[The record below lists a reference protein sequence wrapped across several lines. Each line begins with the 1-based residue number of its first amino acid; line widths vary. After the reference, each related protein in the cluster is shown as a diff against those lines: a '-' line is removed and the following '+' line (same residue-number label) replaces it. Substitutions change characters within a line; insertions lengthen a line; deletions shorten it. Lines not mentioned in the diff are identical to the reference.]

1 MTETV
6 LIQHI
11 GLQEPR
17 IDNISP
23 ASGRV
28 WLKTGDALPVPVAE
42 KYRYLAHPMSFREIS
57 DEDYLAA
64 KEITDRDVESFAEH
78 IKGVSRDTLLKLKPL
93 LDAEIAIRKLEPVA
107 APLPVIVPVTALTAG
122 DVANATDPAVMQV
135 YKERIDKIVVAI
147 KNMDLKDDSLAV
159 NGRPKAQ
166 AIKDF
171 VGGELPSEDDITE
184 ALAVVTGI
192 REPAAPVDGEEPK
205 KLELTPRD
213 KAVLALG
220 ELDLADRAT
229 LEQMASVFEVTFSAR
244 IGDDTLRERIRD
256 VLIGLT
262 T

>member
-28 WLKTGDALPVPVAE
+28 WLKTGDALSIPVAE

-57 DEDYLAA
+57 EEDYLAA
-64 KEITDRDVESFAEH
+64 KEVSDRDVESFGES
-78 IKGVSRDTLLKLKPL
+78 IKGLSRDTLLKLKPI

-107 APLPVIVPVTALTAG
+107 APLPVIVPVTALTAA

-135 YKERIDKIVVAI
+135 YKERIDKIVIAI

-171 VGGELPSEDDITE
+171 MGGDLPSEDDITE

-192 REPAAPVDGEEPK
+192 REPAAPAADEEAK
-205 KLELTPRD
+205 KPELTQRD
-213 KAVLALG
+213 KAVLALA
-220 ELDLADRAT
+220 ELDIAERVT
-229 LEQMASVFEVTFSAR
+229 LEQMAGVFEVAFAAR

-256 VLIGLT
+256 VLTGILA
-262 T
+262 